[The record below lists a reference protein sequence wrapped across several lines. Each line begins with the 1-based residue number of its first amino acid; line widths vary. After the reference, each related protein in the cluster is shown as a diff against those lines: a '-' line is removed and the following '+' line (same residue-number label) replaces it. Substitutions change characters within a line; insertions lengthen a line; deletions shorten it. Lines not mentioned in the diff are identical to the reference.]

1 MSFHLVLKAGLQAFH
16 SALCHLIAL
25 CFRGD
30 SSVHSLPVHFELLLL
45 CIPFTLLTI
54 SFSSFSY
61 KKVAYFLKAVS
72 WQKLL
77 QVLKLYLPVKQKS
90 ILLS

>member
-1 MSFHLVLKAGLQAFH
+1 MSFHLVLKAGLQASH

-30 SSVHSLPVHFELLLL
+30 SSVHSLPVHLELLLL

-54 SFSSFSY
+54 SFSSSY
-61 KKVAYFLKAVS
+61 KKVTYFLRALS

-90 ILLS
+90 VLLS